1 MKASKTLFTL
11 VVTLLLAA
19 TAFAQ
24 ESPSKQ
30 INQIKRNNAYIY
42 EEATAETA
50 EEALDM
56 ARELL
61 MQRVQ
66 EYVSEKDKLNLTKD
80 VLVKNVNAKSE
91 TLSMMR
97 GTMYRMFVYVKK
109 NDIEAVKNVTAINVV
124 DNSTT
129 VVVEQPLPPVPAP
142 ETPVE
147 PVEDVEMPAEKPAE
161 KPAVKPVVV
170 ASENTGTP
178 VSETGLPAWQEQAI
192 NDLMNCADM
201 TAVKAKLNRMKAEYK
216 VKKYGTAANCPNA
229 DQAYWVIFN
238 ADGSLNTVIGAGS
251 GDRVN
256 FRNMTHTTLGNFKGM
271 DALWFNFAK

>member
-66 EYVSEKDKLNLTKD
+66 EYVGEKDKLNLTKD

-142 ETPVE
+142 ETSM
-147 PVEDVEMPAEKPAE
+147 DVEKPTE

-201 TAVKAKLNRMKAEYK
+201 TAVKAKLNRLKAEYK
-216 VKKYGTAANCPNA
+216 VKKYGVASNCPNA

-256 FRNMTHTTLGNFKGM
+256 FRDKTYTTLGNFKGM

>member
-142 ETPVE
+142 ETSM
-147 PVEDVEMPAEKPAE
+147 DVEKPTEKPAE

-201 TAVKAKLNRMKAEYK
+201 TAVKAKLNRLKAEYK
-216 VKKYGTAANCPNA
+216 VKKYGVASNCPNA

-256 FRNMTHTTLGNFKGM
+256 FRDKTYTTLGNFKGG
-271 DALWFNFAK
+271 DALWCNFAK